1 MRKSYE
7 TFIKKNLNIHFT
19 YWHKHIYINLSHVIN
34 DDEMTKIDDEI
45 MFFIKIVEVLKFSNI
60 LMPICKPFVLY

>member
-1 MRKSYE
+1 MRKRNE
-7 TFIKKNLNIHFT
+7 TFIRKKLNIHFT

-45 MFFIKIVEVLKFSNI
+45 MFFHKNYGI
-60 LMPICKPFVLY
+60 P